1 MSTKHREL
9 LMELIT
15 KRFEKVL
22 NEDALDTLQI
32 LMELY
37 CDAKALDQITI
48 ENRPTVPAVPAAQP
62 KPKAAPKPPKKP
74 KSGGVRHRQAC
85 RCDPVC
91 RRKAAPG
98 ECDRAG
104 GQAADLPADPRRV
117 CAGRRNLS
125 GSCMPGGGRRSRPER
140 SARDDERAEVP
151 DRPLARGGRSD
162 HCGGIL
168 MEGI

>member
-37 CDAKALDQITI
+37 CDARALDMI
-48 ENRPTVPAVPAAQP
+48 EVDERPAVPAAQP

-74 KSGGVRHRQAC
+74 KSGGSDTDKLADAILSAGEKPRQANAIAQEDK
-85 RCDPVC
+85 RRIYQLIRDGYAQDGETFLDLVC
-91 RRKAAPG
+91 
-98 ECDRAG
+98 
-104 GQAADLPADPRRV
+104 QAADGAVDRNEVRGMMNGLKFPIDRWRAV
-117 CAGRRNLS
+117 EEAIIAAGY
-125 GSCMPGGGRRSRPER
+125 
-140 SARDDERAEVP
+140 
-151 DRPLARGGRSD
+151 
-162 HCGGIL
+162 
-168 MEGI
+168 

>member
-37 CDAKALDQITI
+37 CDARALDMI
-48 ENRPTVPAVPAAQP
+48 EVDERPAVPAAQP
-62 KPKAAPKPPKKP
+62 KPKTAPKPPKKS
-74 KSGGVRHRQAC
+74 KSGGGRHRRAC
-85 RCDPVC
+85 RCDFIC
-91 RRKAAPG
+91 RGKAETG

-104 GQAADLPADPRRV
+104 GQAEDLSADPRRV

-125 GSCMPGGGRRSRPER
+125 GPCMPGGGRRSRPGR
-140 SARDDERAEVP
+140 GARDDERAEVP
-151 DRPLARGGRSD
+151 DRPLA
-162 HCGGIL
+162 CGGTGDCRRRIL
-168 MEGI
+168 MEG